1 MKKTIPWLQ
10 LDVKSEIDRITSE
23 IRRNIHQV
31 LRKQGAV
38 LGISGGIDSSVALAL
53 TVRALGAER
62 VVGLKLP
69 EKESKPVSSLLADS
83 LALKFGV
90 STITEDISPA
100 LEGLGCYKRRDEA
113 IQRVFPQYQ
122 PGWNVRII
130 LPGSLLDGQ
139 TLSIFHLEIEDPVTG
154 KLSQRLPL
162 REYQQIVAASNFKQR
177 VRTNFLYYHAEKRNY
192 AVIGTPNRNEHDLGF
207 FVRGGDGLYDFAPI
221 RHLYKTQVYMLA
233 EALEIP
239 REIQERKPTTDTYPG
254 GGSQED
260 FFYRLPF
267 DILDG
272 VQAGLHRGLSKEE
285 IASTLGLSAEQV
297 ENIARDYKSRR
308 RGTAYL
314 RQNPAGLEE

>member
-23 IRRNIHQV
+23 IRRNVHQV

-38 LGISGGIDSSVALAL
+38 LGVSGGVDSSVALAL

-62 VVGLKLP
+62 VVVLKLP
-69 EKESKPVSSLLADS
+69 EKESEPVSSLLADS

-90 STITEDISPA
+90 STITEDISLA

-122 PGWNVRII
+122 PGWNARII

-139 TLSIFHLEIEDPVTG
+139 TLSIFHLEIEDPVAG

-221 RHLYKTQVYMLA
+221 RHLCKTQVYMLA

-272 VQAGLHRGLSKEE
+272 VQAGLRRGLSKEE
-285 IASTLGLSAEQV
+285 IASTLGLGAEQV

-308 RGTAYL
+308 QGTAYL
-314 RQNPAGLEE
+314 RQNPAGMEE